1 MQIDNLAACGQF
13 QWGIEVSRPSLIFN
27 LKASSYTLVWIVWA
41 IRWIIFRAVAT
52 PESII
57 SSPIIVFC
65 IQSQQV
71 PLGDRDPEMN
81 SNYSYRWVSLI
92 FEEKISKLKSVQRWR
107 DQVMMSSS
115 MYRTSPLSPRPRPA
129 WKFKICLQK
138 ILSLSSRWKFKIW
151 LQKILSLSLIN
162 VKVRNLTPEKYFSFL
177 ESI

>member
-27 LKASSYTLVWIVWA
+27 LKALSYTLVGTGWA
-41 IRWIIFRAVAT
+41 IQWIIFRAV
-52 PESII
+52 SII
-57 SSPIIVFC
+57 PSPIIVFS

-81 SNYSYRWVSLI
+81 SNYSYRWVGEVDI
-92 FEEKISKLKSVQRWR
+92 WRKKLKSVQRWR
-107 DQVMMSSS
+107 DPVMMSSS

-138 ILSLSSRWKFKIW
+138 ILSLSSMWKFKIW
-151 LQKILSLSLIN
+151 LQTRLSLSLIN